1 MKSTAVRLLLAA
13 GLLTAPALV
22 PTALAQGA
30 PAKPA
35 ATSTMKMTKVN
46 INTAT
51 PAQLQT
57 IPGVGSRIAKE
68 IIEYRPYNN
77 LAKFRKE
84 LGKYLKPAQLDK
96 MLPYI
101 TLK

>member
-13 GLLTAPALV
+13 GLLTVPALT
-22 PTALAQGA
+22 PAALAQSA
-30 PAKPA
+30 PAKSA
-35 ATSTMKMTKVN
+35 AMSTMKVKKVN

-51 PAQLQT
+51 LAQLQT
-57 IPGVGSRIAKE
+57 IPGVGPKIAEE
-68 IIEYRPYNN
+68 IVDYRPYNN

>member
-1 MKSTAVRLLLAA
+1 MKSVPVRLLLAA
-13 GLLTAPALV
+13 ALFAAPALT
-22 PTALAQGA
+22 PALAQSS

-35 ATSTMKMTKVN
+35 AMSTMKVKKVN

-51 PAQLQT
+51 LAQLQT
-57 IPGVGSRIAKE
+57 IPGVGPKIAAE
-68 IIEYRPYNN
+68 IVDYRPYNN

-84 LGKYLKPAQLDK
+84 IGKYVKSAQLEK
-96 MLPYI
+96 MVPYI